1 MAQRQ
6 LGGNGWQQMS
16 QVLGF
21 HEQRLNR
28 LDSTMGEVVGN
39 TGSTNDD
46 GVTERVTSVEDNM
59 GVVMASL
66 EASAQNIVKIGS
78 VVDGANSSSQKALGD
93 VKKLE
98 TTVRNFPT
106 KLAVVTEQFKLL
118 TVKVDD
124 LLAKV
129 SKLEEKLEKNVTLT
143 VSETTEDEGEED
155 DSE

>member
-1 MAQRQ
+1 MTQRQ

-16 QVLGF
+16 QILGF

-28 LDSTMGEVVGN
+28 LDGTMGEVVGN
-39 TGSTNDD
+39 TDSTNDD

-66 EASAQNIVKIGS
+66 EASALNIVKIGS

-106 KLAVVTEQFKLL
+106 KLAVVTEQFRLL
-118 TVKVDD
+118 TAKVDD
-124 LLAKV
+124 LLAKMD
-129 SKLEEKLEKNVTLT
+129 KLEEKLEKNVTLT
-143 VSETTEDEGEED
+143 VSETAEDEED